1 MKKLLIII
9 LILSSCQSYRA
20 ERKIK
25 KLKEW
30 GYLSTDTITKYDTI
44 RGFQTDSIYF
54 FDTLHSVD
62 TITTIKD
69 GLKVSTVIKWKTRE
83 VRQVITQR
91 DTILEHK
98 YTTKVIKEKRKW
110 WDRFILGSFATLV
123 IVPIF
128 LYIFFSFL
136 GVKLKR

>member
-1 MKKLLIII
+1 MNKLLLAT
-9 LILSSCQSYRA
+9 LILVFSSCQTQ
-20 ERKIK
+20 K
-25 KLKEW
+25 KWLKKGHEKGW
-30 GYLSTDTITKYDTI
+30 LKDSVITKYDTL
-44 RGFQTDSIYF
+44 RGFKTDSIYF

-98 YTTKVIKEKRKW
+98 YTTKVLKEKRKW
-110 WDRFILGSFATLV
+110 WEKYTEPFFYFILVCFLV
-123 IVPIF
+123 FVFDLIKTA
-128 LYIFFSFL
+128 LR
-136 GVKLKR
+136 K